1 LRKQNHS
8 KPRLLIQC
16 ALYKHKAGARK
27 IPNPK
32 ERNIKQEKS
41 SLDMKT
47 ETTRETPRQLP

>member
-1 LRKQNHS
+1 MCLFFFLTH
-8 KPRLLIQC
+8 IQC